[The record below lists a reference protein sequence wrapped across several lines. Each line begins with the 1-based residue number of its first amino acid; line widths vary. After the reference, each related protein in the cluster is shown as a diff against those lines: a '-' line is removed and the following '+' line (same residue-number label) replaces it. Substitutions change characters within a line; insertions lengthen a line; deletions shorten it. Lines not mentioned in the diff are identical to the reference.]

1 MAETIKGRQA
11 EGEKFR
17 MKSKTNTIQYYNTE
31 QAVQHMLA
39 AGVDK
44 QIMAQNMMA
53 SHEIDRSGVDREGV
67 QLNDYRQERIDVVNQ
82 GRRADETI
90 RAEMQNRRE
99 QRETQVKIDTQ
110 KKMLELEE
118 FAIWRERHLRE
129 ELKIEN
135 PKASDLRRFS
145 ITTWRKNKEG
155 GITKRLSTKEKLE
168 AEIREWRELELNN
181 VD

>member
-1 MAETIKGRQA
+1 MAENIKGRQA

-44 QIMAQNMMA
+44 QIMAQNMMV

-67 QLNDYRQERIDVVNQ
+67 ILNDYRAEKIDVVDS

-99 QRETQVKIDTQ
+99 QRG
-110 KKMLELEE
+110 
-118 FAIWRERHLRE
+118 
-129 ELKIEN
+129 N
-135 PKASDLRRFS
+135 PSQD
-145 ITTWRKNKEG
+145 
-155 GITKRLSTKEKLE
+155 
-168 AEIREWRELELNN
+168 
-181 VD
+181 